1 MPSTLAL
8 DWSAYIPSFLDSD
21 PSFDNLV
28 VDSYGT
34 VPAASGS
41 L

>member
-1 MPSTLAL
+1 M
-8 DWSAYIPSFLDSD
+8 PSFLDSD
-21 PSFDNLV
+21 PSFDGLV

-34 VPAASGS
+34 VLAASSS